1 MPNYSWPE
9 ESKRKIIGKRIS
21 RLDGPDKSS
30 GRAKYPSDLN
40 PQGLV
45 FASLLTCPHAHA
57 RVKSIDTSA
66 AEKMMSVPN
75 AVLSLYFLASV

>member
-40 PQGLV
+40 PQGLD
-45 FASLLTCPHAHA
+45 LRQPPH
-57 RVKSIDTSA
+57 
-66 AEKMMSVPN
+66 
-75 AVLSLYFLASV
+75 LSSCACSREEHRYQRCREDEGRHRCSSHLQTRN